1 MMARSTPSLGQWTST
16 GIVMSKQTRNI
27 THTDELEARIFAGI
41 EKTYLVAK
49 AAYGPGA
56 GNAILEASYGDPLI
70 SRDGVTNLEKVFLD
84 DPIENM
90 AARVIVQASKK
101 NNKKV
106 GDGTTAVVILAY
118 HLYKEARKL
127 IAGGYNRMMV
137 AQMLEE
143 DARNAVAA
151 LDIMKQPVDA
161 KLLRHVAIVSAG
173 DEAIGQM
180 IADVVEAVGIDG
192 GITVEDFAGN
202 GIYNELVDGFYFRKG
217 FTNINLINDPSNLES
232 RHQNIDIL
240 ITDKPL
246 KVTTDIAPILDKFV
260 KNGGKELVI
269 VGDVGEEALGVL
281 LLNRLK
287 GIVNVTVADVPV
299 FGAMRSLFLEDI
311 ALITGG
317 KVLLPGADPAS
328 FEISMLGGAERVT
341 INEFSTTIIGAE
353 GVREDVELRIRE
365 LRDQLKEAES
375 PITIEAL
382 KDRLAKLTGK
392 IAIIR
397 VGGATEVEQGEVKL
411 RVQDAISAVQAAIQ
425 DGIVPG
431 GGVALARMTHMN
443 FYKAYEQ
450 PFKQLVDNAGDNPEP
465 YLWKMLEKPVW
476 YGYDLQSNTG
486 KPVDLLKA
494 GVIDPASVIKEVVV
508 NATSVVSKLI
518 TASVGITYANRES
531 KND

>member
-1 MMARSTPSLGQWTST
+1 MT
-16 GIVMSKQTRNI
+16 KQTRTI
-27 THTDELEARIFAGI
+27 THGDDLQAKLLEGAK
-41 EKTYLVAK
+41 KTYLVAK
-49 AAYGPGA
+49 AAYGPAA
-56 GNAILEASYGDPLI
+56 GTATLEASYGDPLI
-70 SRDGVTNLEKVFLD
+70 SRDGVTNLEKVFLE

-90 AARVIVQASKK
+90 AARIIIQASKE

-127 IAGGYNRMMV
+127 VAGGYNRMQV
-137 AQMLEE
+137 ARMLDEA
-143 DARNAVAA
+143 AREVVKT
-151 LDIMKQPVDA
+151 LDLIKSPVDTR
-161 KLLRHVAIVSAG
+161 LLRHVATVSAG

-180 IADVVEAVGIDG
+180 IADVVGTVGIDG
-192 GITVEDFAGN
+192 GITVEDFHGN

-240 ITDKPL
+240 ITEKPL

-269 VGDVGEEALGVL
+269 IGDVGEEALGIL

-287 GIVNVTVADVPV
+287 NIVNVTVADVPV
-299 FGAMRSLFLEDI
+299 FGAMRSLFMEDI
-311 ALITGG
+311 ALVTGG
-317 KVLLPGADPAS
+317 KVFLPGADPAT
-328 FEISMLGGAERVT
+328 FEITMLGGAKQVA

-353 GVREDVELRIRE
+353 GVREDVELRIAD
-365 LRDQLKEAES
+365 LRNQLKEAES
-375 PITIEAL
+375 PVTIEAL

-411 RVQDAISAVQAAIQ
+411 RVQDSISAVQAAIQ
-425 DGIVPG
+425 DGVVPG
-431 GGVALARMTHMN
+431 GGVALARMTPHY
-443 FYKAYEQ
+443 FKGAYQQ
-450 PFKQLVDNAGDNPEP
+450 PFKQLVDNAGENTEL
-465 YLWKMLEKPVW
+465 YLWKMLEKSLW
-476 YGYDLQSNTG
+476 YGYDLKANTR

-494 GVIDPASVIKEVVV
+494 GVIDPTSVIKEVVV

-518 TASVGITYANRES
+518 TTSVGITYAERTS